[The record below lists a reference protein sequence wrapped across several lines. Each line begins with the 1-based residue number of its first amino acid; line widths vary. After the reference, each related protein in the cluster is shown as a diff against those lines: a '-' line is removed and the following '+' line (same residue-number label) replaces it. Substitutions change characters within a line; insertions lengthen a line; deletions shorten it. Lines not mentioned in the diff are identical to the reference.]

1 MLVKCVWSEYES
13 VYLWFNMSIYITCA
27 LQLHFYCNPD
37 SEAACPVQN
46 LGMLSLRTI
55 AQVEAC
61 FATHDHHV
69 FTMCRPI
76 PCIAT
81 ANNVTQCKMSDKA
94 DEVVNAE
101 HAMKLLLVF
110 SLGYLFS
117 IYNFLQP
124 SACHAFRYVWKNNWL
139 LLPLQRVWR
148 GPPVLN

>member
-1 MLVKCVWSEYES
+1 
-13 VYLWFNMSIYITCA
+13 MSIYITCA
-27 LQLHFYCNPD
+27 LQLHFCCNPD

-101 HAMKLLLVF
+101 HATTPSVF
-110 SLGYLFS
+110 FRLSFLYLQFS
-117 IYNFLQP
+117 PTQCMP
-124 SACHAFRYVWKNNWL
+124 C
-139 LLPLQRVWR
+139 LPLCLKEQLITTTSTTRMAWSSSA
-148 GPPVLN
+148 